1 MTDAL
6 IPFDDFPQAT
16 AQQAQDERMRNVPSL
31 YKTTHERLAVELAL
45 HMEEPE
51 AVFLRYGYSPEQADE
66 LMNTAAFTVLL
77 SRIGKEIAENGLSFR
92 AKIRAI
98 AEDLLPTA
106 HALATDPLTS
116 AGERVKIIQWAAK
129 LAGHEP
135 KETKDDGRSS
145 GGLNLT
151 IQFANAAPLKVV
163 SQESALIEQI

>member
-6 IPFDDFPQAT
+6 VPFSDFPQTT
-16 AQQAQDERMRNVPSL
+16 AQQAQDERMRAVPSL

-51 AVFLRYGYSPEQADE
+51 EVFLRYGYSPEQADE

-77 SRIGKEIAENGLSFR
+77 SRIGKEIAENGLSFK
-92 AKIRAI
+92 AKIKAI

-106 HALATDPLTS
+106 HSLATDPLTS
-116 AGERVKIIQWAAK
+116 AAVRTDIIKWAAK

-135 KETKDDGRSS
+135 KETKDLGNAG

-151 IQFANAAPLKVV
+151 IQFAGAPAPMKVV
-163 SQESALIEQI
+163 QNEAVTLEG